1 MVDQNAPHQL
11 GSSPVELSAA
21 LPMGRMLANQLEISF
36 MNQSGGLKGM
46 VRPLAPHIPAGQ
58 LFELVI
64 DQRNK
69 LFLGGLVPI
78 RYFDQQGCHV
88 RFRDQAATLQWYP
101 VQKTAVIATW
111 MVRILPPNHDLCTF
125 SLPNDPF

>member
-36 MNQSGGLKGM
+36 VNQSSGLKGM
-46 VRPLAPHIPAGQ
+46 ARPLAPHIPAGQ
-58 LFELVI
+58 PFKLVI

-69 LFLGGLVPI
+69 LFLSGLVPFATSTS
-78 RYFDQQGCHV
+78 RAVTSGSGTTWPPSNRTRFKKQQL
-88 RFRDQAATLQWYP
+88 LQP
-101 VQKTAVIATW
+101 
-111 MVRILPPNHDLCTF
+111 
-125 SLPNDPF
+125 